1 MYRRILYNYKKKKP
15 SKCSTG
21 IIIIIIS
28 LIRISCR
35 HCRDSYAIFS
45 LGDLHG
51 TSSSSSSSL
60 SSPSSSGCGTDM
72 FNDEPVMVSATG
84 NILGRR
90 LPVHTTAENQQL
102 QFYFFPIPYVYA
114 LSRLQLL
121 LFVWTLPLLWP
132 NISGLNKFGFISI
145 GLGMLK

>member
-1 MYRRILYNYKKKKP
+1 MFTQNPNALYK
-15 SKCSTG
+15 SIVS
-21 IIIIIIS
+21 IIILEILS
-28 LIRISCR
+28 YFLY
-35 HCRDSYAIFS
+35 SYAIFS

-90 LPVHTTAENQQL
+90 LPEQ
-102 QFYFFPIPYVYA
+102 
-114 LSRLQLL
+114 
-121 LFVWTLPLLWP
+121 
-132 NISGLNKFGFISI
+132 
-145 GLGMLK
+145 